1 VEDPT
6 AKGRSGVNEA
16 LEQARTWLEEMGWTV
31 QEAPAADGVA
41 WRLQARNPAGQ
52 SVAVIQQA
60 ARPDLVLL
68 GGSVAPSGPHPEKLA
83 ALGAGKMRQFLWD
96 LRFELLRQRYQFQ
109 IQGPGIKRVS
119 LNRTLFWDEGVR
131 RSQFVSAVEEIHHG
145 VLTVQWMI
153 QRLLDESPP
162 PEAVK
167 VVGLDPVN

>member
-1 VEDPT
+1 MEDT
-6 AKGRSGVNEA
+6 ASRERGGVNEV
-16 LEQARTWLEEMGWTV
+16 LEQAQAWLEEMGWTV
-31 QEAPAADGVA
+31 QEAPAGEGVA
-41 WRLQARNPAGQ
+41 WRLRARNPAGQ
-52 SVAVIQQA
+52 SVAAIQQT

-68 GGSVAPSGPHPEKLA
+68 GGSVAPSGPHPDKLA
-83 ALGAGKMRQFLWD
+83 ALGAKKMREFLWD

-109 IQGPGIKRVS
+109 IQGPGIKRVT

-162 PEAVK
+162 PETVK